1 MHISVYLEIMFLFM
15 FGGVAGGQG
24 FSIIVTLLELI
35 LGLLLRLL

>member
-1 MHISVYLEIMFLFM
+1 MHISLYVEIMFLFM
-15 FGGVAGGQG
+15 FEGVDGGQG